1 MNNQEQIKKLQ
12 DVDALDIAEKLVG
25 ESYKTNEDVGFLG
38 MALSMKKTEIL
49 NELLDKNND
58 TRFSEKTEIY
68 LKKVLDFG
76 FKIIYEEDFINTHDN
91 KTSEKQYILWHE
103 KFSILL
109 NFDTFFGSRNG
120 AKFYY
125 NWSPNN
131 ENGYGRYTS
140 SGGYRG
146 FYFTSDFSQEKPY
159 NVESPKWKTNEGQS
173 WEDFSAEQKEWSL
186 GNKKYIE
193 ENNLRAV
200 WSGDHDAREAIKNNI
215 SLLYENGVFL
225 EKWINV
231 PFLWLV
237 NYSETD
243 DKNGYDYEEIN
254 KIKISKFPKEIRE
267 KMGFVD

>member
-1 MNNQEQIKKLQ
+1 MQTSGPADGVVGHGHSWCRAAFFPVEIDGRVGAGKNLGAKGPSPEIFSFQPLT
-12 DVDALDIAEKLVG
+12 VSRRAAE
-25 ESYKTNEDVGFLG
+25 
-38 MALSMKKTEIL
+38 
-49 NELLDKNND
+49 
-58 TRFSEKTEIY
+58 
-68 LKKVLDFG
+68 
-76 FKIIYEEDFINTHDN
+76 
-91 KTSEKQYILWHE
+91 HE
-103 KFSILL
+103 KKEEKEKIDFHGLIIHGD
-109 NFDTFFGSRNG
+109 FTKEAFFGNRNG
-120 AKFYY
+120 ANFYY

-131 ENGYGRYTS
+131 KNGYGRYTS

-159 NVESPKWKTNEGQS
+159 DVESPKWRTNEGQS

-186 GNKKYIE
+186 DNKKYIE

-215 SLLYENGVFL
+215 SLLYENGIFL